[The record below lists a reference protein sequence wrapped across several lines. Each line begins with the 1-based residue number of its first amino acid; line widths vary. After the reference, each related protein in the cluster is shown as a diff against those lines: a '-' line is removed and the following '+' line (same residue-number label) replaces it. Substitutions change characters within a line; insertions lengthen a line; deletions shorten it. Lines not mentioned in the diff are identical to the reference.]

1 MDFEKEALSYH
12 METPKGKI
20 AIKCTKP
27 LDTQEDLAKAYSPG
41 VAGPCRK
48 IAEDENET
56 FRYTSRGNLVGVI
69 SNGSAVLGL
78 GNIGPFA
85 AKPVMEG
92 KAMLFKKFAD
102 IDVFDIEVNA
112 SDPDDFISTVKS
124 LEPTFGGINLEDIKA
139 PECFYIEEKLKKEMN
154 IPVFHDDQHGTA
166 IIAAAAFINA
176 LELTKRKLSEIK
188 VVFSGAGA
196 AAISCASLFKTLG
209 VGSEQILMCDSKGVI
224 HSEREDLN
232 PYKKRFANKTDRR
245 TLADALEGADAFV
258 GVSTADILT
267 PQMLQTMAKSPIVFA
282 LANPNPEINPELA
295 KRTRADVIMATG
307 RSDFPNQVNNVLG
320 FPYIFRGAL
329 DVRATTINEEMKLA
343 AVHAIAQLAKE
354 DVPEE
359 VMNVYNRSDSYIFG
373 RDYLIPKPVDHR
385 VLLKVAPAVA
395 KAAMDTGVARKTL
408 DLREYCEEIE
418 RILGP
423 TRKVIRNLRTEIAA
437 QSSSKKFIPKIALT
451 AGADHRVLRAA
462 KQCTETGEVRICLLG
477 KEEKIKET
485 AQSLGIQD
493 LKGIEIIDPNLSPVA
508 DDYAQCLYE
517 LRNRKGVSRTIAEH
531 VITDENYFAAIM
543 LHRGDVDGVI
553 SGVKSPYNKAIKPLL
568 EIIRTEEGKTLAG
581 VYMLVKDKTLT
592 FVADCTV
599 NIDPDSEQLADIAL
613 SAAEI
618 AKHYTNDPIRVAM
631 LGFASFGASS
641 HDKAKKVSRA
651 VKIIKKRAPQLEVDG
666 EMQADVALDPS
677 LRSTE
682 FPFCNLKGRANVLI
696 FPDLNSANIS
706 YKLLTSFGEV
716 SPTGPILVGIKKPA
730 HVMQRTASVQELIDM
745 IYLSA
750 HQVMIRKKETTVSP

>member
-1 MDFEKEALSYH
+1 MDFEKEALNYH
-12 METPKGKI
+12 MESPRGKI

-56 FRYTSRGNLVGVI
+56 FRYTTRGNLVGVI
-69 SNGSAVLGL
+69 SNGTAVLGL

-112 SDPDDFISTVKS
+112 SDPDDFINTVKR

-139 PECFYIEEKLKKEMN
+139 PECFYIEEKLRSEMN

-176 LELTKRKLSEIK
+176 IELTKRKIDDIK

-209 VGSEQILMCDSKGVI
+209 VKSEQILMCDSKGVI
-224 HSEREDLN
+224 HSQREDLN
-232 PYKKRFANKTDRR
+232 PYKKRFANNTQCR
-245 TLADALEGADAFV
+245 TLADALKDADAFV
-258 GVSTADILT
+258 GVSTADILK
-267 PQMLQTMAKSPIVFA
+267 PEMLESMTKNPIVFA
-282 LANPNPEINPELA
+282 LANPNPEIDPKLA
-295 KRTRADVIMATG
+295 QSTRSDVIMATG
-307 RSDFPNQVNNVLG
+307 RSDYPNQVNNVLG

-359 VMNVYNRSDSYIFG
+359 VMNVYQSSDSYIFG
-373 RDYLIPKPVDHR
+373 KDYLIPKPVDHR

-395 KAAMDTGVARKTL
+395 KAAMETGVARKTI
-408 DLREYCEEIE
+408 DLREYCEVIE

-423 TRKVIRNLRTEIAA
+423 TRKVIRNLRTEIAT
-437 QSSSKKFIPKIALT
+437 QSSKKKFVPRITLT
-451 AGADHRVLRAA
+451 AGADDRVLRAA
-462 KQCTETGEVRICLLG
+462 KQCTETGEVSICLLG
-477 KEEKIKET
+477 KEEKIKE
-485 AQSLGIQD
+485 AALKLGIQS
-493 LKGIEIIDPNLSPVA
+493 LAGIDIIDPHLSSKA
-508 DDYAQCLYE
+508 EEYAKCLYE
-517 LRNRKGVSRTIAEH
+517 LRNRKGVSRTIAQH
-531 VITDENYFAAIM
+531 IITDENYFAAIM
-543 LHRGDVDGVI
+543 LHRGDTDGVVNGI
-553 SGVKSPYNKAIKPLL
+553 KSPYRKAIKPLL
-568 EIIRTEEGKTLAG
+568 EIIKTQEGKTLAG

-592 FVADCTV
+592 FFADCTV
-599 NIDPDSEQLADIAL
+599 NIDPNSKELANIAL

-641 HDKAKKVSRA
+641 HEKTKKVSEA
-651 VKIIKKRAPQLEVDG
+651 VKIIKERAPHLEVDG
-666 EMQADVALDPS
+666 EMQADVALDPK
-677 LRSTE
+677 LCETE
-682 FPFCNLKGRANVLI
+682 FPFCDLKGRANVLI

-706 YKLLTSFGEV
+706 YKLLTSLGEV
-716 SPTGPILVGIKKPA
+716 SPTGPILVGMKQPA

-745 IYLSA
+745 IYLTA
-750 HQVMIRKKETTVSP
+750 HQIMIEKKEAASK

>member
-1 MDFEKEALSYH
+1 MDFEKEALNYH
-12 METPKGKI
+12 MESPKGKI

-56 FRYTSRGNLVGVI
+56 FRYTTRGNLVGVI

-112 SDPDDFISTVKS
+112 SDPDEFINTVKR

-139 PECFYIEEKLKKEMN
+139 PECFYIEEKLRGEMN

-176 LELTKRKLSEIK
+176 IELTNRKLNEIK

-209 VGSEQILMCDSKGVI
+209 VKPEQIVMCDSKGVI
-224 HSEREDLN
+224 HSQREDLN
-232 PYKKRFANKTDRR
+232 PYKKRFANDTALR
-245 TLADALEGADAFV
+245 TLADALKDADAFV
-258 GVSTADILT
+258 GVSTADILK
-267 PQMLQTMAKSPIVFA
+267 PEMLQSMSENPIIFA
-282 LANPNPEINPELA
+282 LANPNPEIDPKLA
-295 KRTRADVIMATG
+295 HSIRPDVIMATG

-359 VMNVYNRSDSYIFG
+359 VMNVYQRSDSYVFG
-373 RDYLIPKPVDHR
+373 KDYLIPKPVDHR

-395 KAAMDTGVARKTL
+395 KAAMDTGVARKSINL
-408 DLREYCEEIE
+408 NEYCEQIE

-423 TRKVIRNLRTEIAA
+423 TRKVIRNLRTEIAK
-437 QSSSKKFIPKIALT
+437 QTSSKKFVPKITLT
-451 AGADHRVLRAA
+451 AGADERVLRAA
-462 KQCTETGEVRICLLG
+462 KQCTETGEVNICLLG

-485 AQSLGIQD
+485 ALKLGIQN
-493 LKGIEIIDPNLSPVA
+493 LSGIEIIDPNQSPKT
-508 DDYAQCLYE
+508 DEYAKCLYE
-517 LRNRKGVSRTIAEH
+517 LRNRKGISRTIAQH

-543 LHRGDVDGVI
+543 LQRGDVDGVI
-553 SGVKSPYNKAIKPLL
+553 SGIKSPYRKAIRPLL
-568 EIIRTEEGKTLAG
+568 EIIKTQEGKTLAG

-592 FVADCTV
+592 FFADCTV
-599 NIDPDSEQLADIAL
+599 NIDPSSKQLADIAL

-641 HDKAKKVSRA
+641 HEKTKKVSDA
-651 VKIIKKRAPQLEVDG
+651 VKLIKERAPQLEVDG
-666 EMQADVALDPS
+666 EMQADVALDPK
-677 LRSTE
+677 LCKTE
-682 FPFCNLKGRANVLI
+682 FPFCDLKGRANVLI

-716 SPTGPILVGIKKPA
+716 SPTGPILVGMKQPA

-745 IYLSA
+745 IYLTA
-750 HQVMIRKKETTVSP
+750 HQIMIEKKEETSK